1 MAYQEDNSHAER
13 GDCTPIRYLI
23 ISETVKGDPESIPP
37 KVGMVQDDV
46 MKSFST
52 ETKRLLM
59 VTMAFHALPSLTF
72 QRNLSGG

>member
-23 ISETVKGDPESIPP
+23 ISETVKGDPESITP

-46 MKSFST
+46 MKNTTVMLNMSAIS
-52 ETKRLLM
+52 RHDS
-59 VTMAFHALPSLTF
+59 VS
-72 QRNLSGG
+72 